1 MNLYIKSLRSTKS
14 MSDSEQKTP
23 TISPDQGATGETAK
37 LKRWIERESQSP
49 FLKIMRKIKELVEL
63 FHDLQQQEHDE
74 LLQDMELFIKY
85 GVEALFYGWL
95 TGTDKEKDKV
105 TEKNN

>member
-1 MNLYIKSLRSTKS
+1 

-23 TISPDQGATGETAK
+23 TVSPDQGATGQTAK
-37 LKRWIERESQSP
+37 FKRWVERESQSL

-63 FHDLQQQEHDE
+63 FHDLQWQEYDE

-85 GVEALFYGWL
+85 GVEALFHGWL
-95 TGTDKEKDKV
+95 IGTDKEKDKV